1 MALIIEDGS
10 IVANADSYVTVA
22 EIRSYANKRGFDVPV
37 ADATVEQLAILANDY
52 LQSLNYIGDLV
63 EKTQP
68 LKWPRKNITDV
79 EIDEIPT
86 DIKNAQIELTIAANE
101 SELLTREQSAAVIK
115 ETIGNIATDYA
126 GNGLTNL
133 FSSQRVSR
141 YLGKYLVSTS
151 VLRV

>member
-1 MALIIEDGS
+1 MLIIEDGS
-10 IVANADSYVTVA
+10 IVTNADSYATVT
-22 EIRSYANKRGFDVPV
+22 EIRAYAEKRGFDLP
-37 ADATVEQLAILANDY
+37 ASDTTVEQLAILATDY
-52 LQSLNYIGDLV
+52 MQSLNYIGDLV

-68 LKWPRKNITDV
+68 LKFPRKNIIDV
-79 EIDEIPT
+79 EQNEIPS
-86 DIKNAQIELTIAANE
+86 DIKNAQIELAIAASDND
-101 SELLTREQSAAVIK
+101 LLTREQSASVIK

-126 GNGLTNL
+126 GNGLTSL

>member
-22 EIRSYANKRGFDVPV
+22 EIRAYADKRGFDVPV

-68 LKWPRKNITDV
+68 LKWPRKNIIDV
-79 EIDEIPT
+79 ANDTIPS
-86 DIKNAQIELTIAANE
+86 DIKNAQIELAIAASD

-126 GNGLTNL
+126 GNGVTSV

-141 YLGKYLVSTS
+141 YLGKYLVSAA